1 MKDRN
6 LINKFY
12 RNNRGSVSI
21 EFVFMLILLAFIFAF
36 LADLVIIRS
45 TMGKLDNVSYSLVNI
60 LRERTQL
67 YDREAR
73 INDQDLKEFEQLA
86 KRLVYGDKE
95 SKKDLYIVLEHWQ
108 EGNSSSKRNSSQ
120 CKPYRKID
128 ELSQLSPR
136 SEINNERKIPL
147 YQVTL
152 CVETNSFFKALLLD
166 KANQSWGMIRSS
178 SFSVS
183 R

>member
-12 RNNRGSVSI
+12 LNNKGSVSI
-21 EFVFMLILLAFIFAF
+21 EFVFMLIFLVFIFAF
-36 LADLVIIRS
+36 LADLAIIRS
-45 TMGKLDNVSYSLVNI
+45 TTGKLDNVSYSLVSI

-67 YDREAR
+67 YDKEAR
-73 INDQDLKEFEQLA
+73 VTDQDLKDFEQLA
-86 KRLVYGDKE
+86 KRLVYGNKE
-95 SKKDLYIVLEHWQ
+95 SEKDVYIVLEHWH
-108 EGNSSSKRNSSQ
+108 EGNSSSRQSSAK
-120 CKPYRKID
+120 CTPYRKI
-128 ELSQLSPR
+128 ETLSRLSPR

-166 KANQSWGMIRSS
+166 KANQSLGMIRSS

>member
-12 RNNRGSVSI
+12 LNNKGSVSI
-21 EFVFMLILLAFIFAF
+21 EFVFMLIFLVVIFAF
-36 LADLVIIRS
+36 LADLVIVRS
-45 TMGKLDNVSYSLVNI
+45 TTGKLDNVSYSLVNI

-67 YDREAR
+67 YDRETR
-73 INDQDLKEFEQLA
+73 ITNQDLKDFEQLA

-95 SKKDLYIVLEHWQ
+95 SKKEIHIVLEHWQ

-120 CKPYRKID
+120 CKPYREIR

-166 KANQSWGMIRSS
+166 KANQSLGMIRSS

>member
-1 MKDRN
+1 
-6 LINKFY
+6 
-12 RNNRGSVSI
+12 
-21 EFVFMLILLAFIFAF
+21 
-36 LADLVIIRS
+36 
-45 TMGKLDNVSYSLVNI
+45 
-60 LRERTQL
+60 
-67 YDREAR
+67 
-73 INDQDLKEFEQLA
+73 
-86 KRLVYGDKE
+86 
-95 SKKDLYIVLEHWQ
+95 
-108 EGNSSSKRNSSQ
+108 